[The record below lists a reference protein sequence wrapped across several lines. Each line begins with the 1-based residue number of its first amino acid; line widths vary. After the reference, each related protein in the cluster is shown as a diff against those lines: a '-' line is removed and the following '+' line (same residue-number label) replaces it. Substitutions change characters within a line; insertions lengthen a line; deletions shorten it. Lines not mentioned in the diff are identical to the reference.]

1 MPEILH
7 FKVPELVDDDF
18 FKFGVLLLDD
28 KMGQKMAVIKQDC
41 SDDYSRIVTM
51 TLKKWIKGEGLPVK
65 WRTLVKALR
74 DREPISLAAEIEA
87 KKINGRAA
95 SCIHIY

>member
-1 MPEILH
+1 MWGRSTTCSSGEQPSMPEILR
-7 FKVPELVDDDF
+7 FKVPKLVGDDF

-41 SDDYSRIVTM
+41 GDDYSHVGRM

-65 WRTLVKALR
+65 
-74 DREPISLAAEIEA
+74 
-87 KKINGRAA
+87 
-95 SCIHIY
+95 